1 MEFSMSPLDYL
12 KGMFGA
18 ALGSS
23 LGTSGAVHGAYI
35 GMTQGIR
42 ATASYTFGNL
52 NKGIAGA
59 IGLAA
64 LGPSGLQEGVKGGLG
79 SVPSMV
85 GESAQKI
92 VNLSIGT
99 IIVIVLIIA
108 ILFGEK

>member
-1 MEFSMSPLDYL
+1 MSILDYL

-23 LGTSGAVHGAYI
+23 LGTSGAIHGAYI
-35 GMTQGIR
+35 GMTRGIL
-42 ATASYTFGNL
+42 ATSSYTFGNL

-59 IGLAA
+59 IGYAA
-64 LGPSGLQEGVKGGLG
+64 LGKPGLQEGVKGGLG
-79 SVPSMV
+79 TIPSMV

-99 IIVIVLIIA
+99 IILIVLIII
-108 ILFGEK
+108 ILVGEK